1 MNIQEQIEDARRWA
15 DDERKCGDGARAV
28 SIDGYADTM
37 EKMLTAL
44 EDIAKQELIIEMEH
58 EGDIEYGYDAI
69 IEVARAAVLEEREQ
83 K

>member
-1 MNIQEQIEDARRWA
+1 MTDIREQIDRLHELHCQG
-15 DDERKCGDGARAV
+15 DDFAGEVQG
-28 SIDGYADTM
+28 TM

-69 IEVARAAVLEEREQ
+69 IEVARAAVLGRQ
-83 K
+83 